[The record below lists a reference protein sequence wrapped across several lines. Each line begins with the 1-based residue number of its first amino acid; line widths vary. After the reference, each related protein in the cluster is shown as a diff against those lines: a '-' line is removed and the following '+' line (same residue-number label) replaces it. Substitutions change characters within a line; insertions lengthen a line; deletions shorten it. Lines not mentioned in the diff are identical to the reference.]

1 MINREKPNS
10 QSDFPH
16 TKASV
21 VSFSAPTTILL
32 LPLPFACHQKAKKI
46 LYHFFFRN
54 VQECFLG
61 LSYLNKNKYT
71 INTFYFLFSSRN
83 MYIVDKKG
91 YLIVAINY
99 YKTLKK
105 ITKL

>member
-32 LPLPFACHQKAKKI
+32 LPLPFACHQKAKKFDQH
-46 LYHFFFRN
+46 L
-54 VQECFLG
+54 
-61 LSYLNKNKYT
+61 
-71 INTFYFLFSSRN
+71 
-83 MYIVDKKG
+83 
-91 YLIVAINY
+91 
-99 YKTLKK
+99 
-105 ITKL
+105 

>member
-32 LPLPFACHQKAKKI
+32 LPLPFACHQKAKKNFVPLLLTQVSI
-46 LYHFFFRN
+46 GNNTRN
-54 VQECFLG
+54 YV
-61 LSYLNKNKYT
+61 
-71 INTFYFLFSSRN
+71 
-83 MYIVDKKG
+83 
-91 YLIVAINY
+91 
-99 YKTLKK
+99 
-105 ITKL
+105 

>member
-46 LYHFFFRN
+46 LYHFFSEMFKS
-54 VQECFLG
+54 VF
-61 LSYLNKNKYT
+61 
-71 INTFYFLFSSRN
+71 
-83 MYIVDKKG
+83 
-91 YLIVAINY
+91 
-99 YKTLKK
+99 
-105 ITKL
+105 

>member
-32 LPLPFACHQKAKKI
+32 LPLPFACHQKAKKFYI
-46 LYHFFFRN
+46 NFFSEMFKS
-54 VQECFLG
+54 VF
-61 LSYLNKNKYT
+61 
-71 INTFYFLFSSRN
+71 
-83 MYIVDKKG
+83 
-91 YLIVAINY
+91 
-99 YKTLKK
+99 
-105 ITKL
+105 